1 MRWKLLKLSC
11 QIIWP
16 KSSSKR
22 NRLFRI
28 FPSKVIKE
36 ISLNLISELHPGELE
51 TIKLALQIHADHILL
66 DDLDARQ
73 VAEINIKEQS
83 GATMVKGTLGILIEL
98 YQKNLISKAQF
109 KEYLETIRTRRD
121 IWISS
126 NLCHKLMEALEAGS
140 LD

>member
-16 KSSSKR
+16 KSYSKR

-36 ISLNLISELHPGELE
+36 ISLNLIFELHPGELE

-73 VAEINIKEQS
+73 VAEINIKE
-83 GATMVKGTLGILIEL
+83 
-98 YQKNLISKAQF
+98 
-109 KEYLETIRTRRD
+109 
-121 IWISS
+121 
-126 NLCHKLMEALEAGS
+126 
-140 LD
+140 